1 MAQNRVAGKAG
12 RSGGGG
18 GGGGAGGPTS
28 ASKSNSNA
36 PTQLLLIDLK
46 HRILAALNKLA
57 DRDTQQLAV
66 EELERIAE
74 SVSPESLSLLLT
86 CLYDTDAQ
94 QKSVVRRE
102 CVKLFGTLASL
113 HGDLLAP
120 HLSKIVTNIVRR
132 LKDPD
137 SNIRDACVESIGIL
151 ASQVGAG
158 AENGSAIGV
167 FVKPLF
173 EALSEQNRSL
183 QVGAA
188 LCLARVIDLAR
199 DPPPATLQ
207 RLCPRIVKLLSSPNF
222 LAKSS
227 LLTVVGSLAQVCT
240 PACKLFLTGSV
251 LEPVI
256 YNVKSTSCRISLGK
270 FIDHKLE
277 SFLLFMMFHVR
288 EARAS

>member
-1 MAQNRVAGKAG
+1 MAQNRVAGKVG

-18 GGGGAGGPTS
+18 GPTS
-28 ASKSNSNA
+28 ASKGNSNA

-137 SNIRDACVESIGIL
+137 SNIRDACVESIGVL

-227 LLTVVGSLAQVCT
+227 LLTVVGSLAQVCML
-240 PACKLFLTGSV
+240 ACKLFLTGSV

-256 YNVKSTSCRISLGK
+256 YNVKSCRISLGK
-270 FIDHKLE
+270 FIGHKLE
-277 SFLLFMMFHVR
+277 SVLLFMMFHVR

>member
-1 MAQNRVAGKAG
+1 
-12 RSGGGG
+12 
-18 GGGGAGGPTS
+18 
-28 ASKSNSNA
+28 
-36 PTQLLLIDLK
+36 
-46 HRILAALNKLA
+46 
-57 DRDTQQLAV
+57 
-66 EELERIAE
+66 
-74 SVSPESLSLLLT
+74 
-86 CLYDTDAQ
+86 
-94 QKSVVRRE
+94 
-102 CVKLFGTLASL
+102 
-113 HGDLLAP
+113 
-120 HLSKIVTNIVRR
+120 
-132 LKDPD
+132 
-137 SNIRDACVESIGIL
+137 VESIGIL

-158 AENGSAIGV
+158 ADNGSAIGV

-227 LLTVVGSLAQVCT
+227 LLTVVGSLAQVCKL
-240 PACKLFLTGSV
+240 ACKLFLTGSV

-270 FIDHKLE
+270 FTGHKLE
-277 SFLLFMMFHVR
+277 SVLLFMMFHVR
-288 EARAS
+288 EARTS